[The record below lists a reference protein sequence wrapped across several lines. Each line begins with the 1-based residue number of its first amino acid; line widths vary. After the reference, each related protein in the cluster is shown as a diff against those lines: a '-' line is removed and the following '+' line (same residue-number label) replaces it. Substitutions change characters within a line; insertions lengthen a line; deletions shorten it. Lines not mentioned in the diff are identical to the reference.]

1 MFILRHDHRASLT
14 TATIRAIG
22 LKIVKLSMQ
31 LYRVEVSPEA
41 FALVESEA
49 FLAGRTMKAIASEIL
64 IAHCSKEAAN
74 VSRLRVHRDRK
85 PDNQMIIRSE
95 SGAPTDSGQEH
106 SRLKDDPAAI
116 QKIKDLWK
124 AGQHNQAEIARVI
137 GYPRA
142 TTADNVRRMRKAG
155 ELEG

>member
-1 MFILRHDHRASLT
+1 MTQDRKPRIALSPLAYRA
-14 TATIRAIG
+14 
-22 LKIVKLSMQ
+22 LKMW
-31 LYRVEVSPEA
+31 A
-41 FALVESEA
+41 ALEDKDPGD
-49 FLAGRTMKAIASEIL
+49 LAGRIILTQMPSKLKDLLPSEGIATKRAIARQPTE
-64 IAHCSKEAAN
+64 
-74 VSRLRVHRDRK
+74 DT
-85 PDNQMIIRSE
+85 

-106 SRLKDDPAAI
+106 GRLKDDPAAI

-124 AGQHNQAEIARVI
+124 SGQHNQAEIARVI